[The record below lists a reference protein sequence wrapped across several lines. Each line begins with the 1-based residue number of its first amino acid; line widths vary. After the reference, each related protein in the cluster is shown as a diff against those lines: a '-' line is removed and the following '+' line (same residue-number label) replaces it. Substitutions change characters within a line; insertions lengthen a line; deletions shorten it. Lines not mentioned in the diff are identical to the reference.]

1 MTRYWRR
8 TYHRRDGTVVHGHWV
23 NGQNGKTSTPS
34 PSPYLPPSSYPPSAN
49 IPNHA
54 APRPRKKRRRLAIAI
69 TATVTITAGAVTL
82 TVTRDGS
89 AGDSVSAQANID
101 LKKAVADLGE
111 LGFAGNV
118 PRSGTSDSSQNCSQS
133 STGDVKQFLIENPCK
148 EYAVTLAKIHKQGIV
163 TQAVISW
170 VVMTTP
176 GLAVQYKNLVDER
189 YKGNPPGQSADFNG
203 LCYASGKD
211 NDATWVAQVQ
221 PTGRIAMDQQ
231 ILQAIAPAK
240 LSTNY
245 LGIHCIG

>member
-8 TYHRRDGTVVHGHWV
+8 TYRRRDGTVVHGHWV

-34 PSPYLPPSSYPPSAN
+34 PLPYSPPPSYPPVSR

-54 APRPRKKRRRLAIAI
+54 TPRPRNKKRRLAIAI
-69 TATVTITAGAVTL
+69 TATVTITAGVVTF
-82 TVTRDGS
+82 TATRGSS
-89 AGDSVSAQANID
+89 AGDSVSVQANID

-118 PRSGTSDSSQNCSQS
+118 PLNGTSDSSQNCSQS
-133 STGDVKQFLIENPCK
+133 STGNVKKFLTENPCK
-148 EYAVTLAKIHKQGIV
+148 EYAVTLAKLHKQGIV

-176 GLAVQYKNLVDER
+176 GLNLQYKKLVDER
-189 YKGNPPGQSADFNG
+189 HRGNPPGQSADFNG
-203 LCYASGKD
+203 LCYASGQD
-211 NDATWVAQVQ
+211 DDATWVAQVQ
-221 PTGRIAMDQQ
+221 PTGHIAVDQQ